1 MMRSC
6 SLAALFAAL
15 AQPGHSKLTR
25 PRTSKRLEAAGGE
38 SALALVEQRT
48 DSFFLQSRRGCR
60 GQLATL
66 STTLA
71 ITLPRLGRVC
81 APGPALDLCSYINR
95 AAVRIEQPQPV
106 SVNLTETS
114 KLVTSEPSFC
124 NRDCLTSVM
133 VSICYAKH
141 LCCQQRER
149 SDRSSAA
156 ALVRQNHLTH

>member
-1 MMRSC
+1 MRSC

-38 SALALVEQRT
+38 PALALVEQRT
-48 DSFFLQSRRGCR
+48 DSFFLQSRRGRR

-81 APGPALDLCSYINR
+81 APGPGSGFVFAHQQSGSAHR
-95 AAVRIEQPQPV
+95 ATQPV

-114 KLVTSEPSFC
+114 KLVTSEPSLC